1 MMLYV
6 NTVVLYV
13 NMLLFVRMMFYVS
26 TRWRRG
32 KVRMMVSGGWQ
43 CDGGSVLLSSVAVPA
58 CEAVESQPR
67 ED

>member
-13 NMLLFVRMMFYVS
+13 NMLLYVRMMFYVS

-43 CDGGSVLLSSVAVPA
+43 CDDDFRYDGVWWMAV
-58 CEAVESQPR
+58 
-67 ED
+67 